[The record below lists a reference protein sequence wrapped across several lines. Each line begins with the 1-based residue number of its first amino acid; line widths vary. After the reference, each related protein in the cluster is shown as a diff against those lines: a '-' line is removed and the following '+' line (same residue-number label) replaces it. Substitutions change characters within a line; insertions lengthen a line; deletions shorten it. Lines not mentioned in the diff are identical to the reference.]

1 MKTLF
6 YAAGLALLSLAQARA
21 QTRGQERAQDN
32 LHMTAAKNQMTAV
45 PSEVRLIEEESLSL
59 DPTLQQPAA
68 RPSDSTAALQ
78 HGQQNYGD
86 DASPKDNGMKLY
98 RFTLAPDESFSTS
111 IMSDEATVVTQR
123 FGLLSG
129 PSFTPSSDSQS
140 QITRANRQ
148 SRQQR
153 STKIDF
159 RNRESRSFPLLLIVY
174 GQAGHPYKVQVTRGQ
189 PK

>member
-6 YAAGLALLSLAQARA
+6 YLVGLALLGLAPA
-21 QTRGQERAQDN
+21 RAQDN
-32 LHMTAAKNQMTAV
+32 LHKTAAKNQMTVVAA
-45 PSEVRLIEEESLSL
+45 EIRLIEEESLPA
-59 DPTLQQPAA
+59 DPTLQQPPA
-68 RPSDSTAALQ
+68 RPGGSTAALS
-78 HGQQNYGD
+78 HGQQNYGV
-86 DASPKDNGMKLY
+86 DASAKDNGMKLY
-98 RFTLAPDESFSTS
+98 RFLLAPGESFSTS
-111 IMSDEATVVTQR
+111 ILSDEATVVTQR

-129 PSFTPSSDSQS
+129 PNFTPSSDSQS

-159 RNRESRSFPLLLIVY
+159 RNQESRSFPLLLIVY
-174 GQAGHPYKVQVTRGQ
+174 GQVGHPYKIQITREQ